1 MPRNMQII
9 VGRISAW
16 EHFLALFQLL
26 LYVQSDRPDLNH
38 HLMFWPLVSWI
49 FVSCFSWFH
58 DVHNGK
64 HFQSHESYLWMFLFL
79 YLPMPSCE
87 SLEVYARKNCLDNYS
102 NFFSTLQKKKK
113 RANNAYATNDYFQ
126 MTSDRWIQ
134 SRHVLWCVLCGRYLR
149 NYWNYVML
157 LVPKE
162 RHSDWGWIHLL
173 VFIPFAGGGG
183 GGKEIANKYRGCK
196 VVW

>member
-113 RANNAYATNDYFQ
+113 EQTMHTQQ
-126 MTSDRWIQ
+126 MIISRWPLIDESSQ
-134 SRHVLWCVLCGRYLR
+134 DMFCGVCFVEDTLEIIGIMWC
-149 NYWNYVML
+149 
-157 LVPKE
+157 
-162 RHSDWGWIHLL
+162 
-173 VFIPFAGGGG
+173 F
-183 GGKEIANKYRGCK
+183 
-196 VVW
+196 